1 MIILKQMI
9 ILFVLMLIGLI
20 CRKRGIMTDEGSRV
34 ISGIVVNVANPAL
47 IISAS
52 INKESVIKG
61 SDLIFIAILSVT
73 MYIILVLFSKLLVK
87 LLRLPDQEQNMY
99 CVMTV
104 FSNIGFMGFP
114 LIMAAYGSDAL
125 LYASFFI
132 IPYNV
137 LIYTW
142 GIAAMKTNEESEK
155 ETKKIA
161 WNRVFNIG
169 VIACIITIVIYLTQI
184 KVPVM
189 IESIVTYL
197 SGLTAPLSMLVIGD
211 SISKMD
217 LKKLFL
223 EKKLLLFSI
232 VKQLV
237 IPLLGVWVLS
247 LLGIDLMMKSVCMVM
262 LATPVGSMT
271 AMLAQQYDGDYE
283 LASKGVALT
292 TILSVATMPIVAMLT
307 GL

>member
-73 MYIILVLFSKLLVK
+73 MFIILVLFSKLLVK

-99 CVMTV
+99 RVMTV